1 MNQKQLEDSIFEAVS
16 NVIERV
22 WTIEEKQLIQNDS
35 ELQSHLKEW
44 LSNSLSDTC
53 WHQANYKI
61 VRDLS
66 TPSNFS
72 QPMNFFEDEE
82 IYIPYLN
89 SLKRLPGMCDG
100 ITAHCRRSL

>member
-35 ELQSHLKEW
+35 ELQNQLGKW
-44 LSNSLSDTC
+44 LNNSLSDTC
-53 WHQANYKI
+53 WHPSNYKI
-61 VRDLS
+61 LRDLS

-72 QPMNFFEDEE
+72 QPMNLFEDEE
-82 IYIPYLN
+82 IHIPF
-89 SLKRLPGMCDG
+89 
-100 ITAHCRRSL
+100 